1 MTMSD
6 PLGDMLTRIRNGQR
20 ARQAVV
26 AAPAS
31 KIRANVL
38 EVLKR
43 EGYIRGFTR
52 EQVRPGIAELKIE
65 LKYVD
70 GEPVIREIS
79 RVSKPGR
86 RIYSKLIDLPRVYN
100 GLGISILSTPR
111 GRHVRQRGPRR
122 QSRRR
127 GAVPRVLRQ
136 FRSDVAD
143 RQEPG
148 SDPERGRGASCPAR
162 R

>member
-26 AAPAS
+26 ASPAS
-31 KIRANVL
+31 KFRANVL

-43 EGYIRGFTR
+43 EGYIRGFTN
-52 EQVRPGIAELKIE
+52 ELVRPGVAEIKIE

-70 GEPVIREIS
+70 GEPVIREIA

-86 RIYSKLIDLPRVYN
+86 RIYSGIVDLPRFYS
-100 GLGISILSTPR
+100 GLGIAILSTPR
-111 GRHVRQRGPRR
+111 GVMSDNEARAAKVG
-122 QSRRR
+122 
-127 GAVPRVLRQ
+127 GEVLCQ
-136 FRSDVAD
+136 VF
-143 RQEPG
+143 
-148 SDPERGRGASCPAR
+148 
-162 R
+162 

>member
-1 MTMSD
+1 MSMSD

-26 AAPAS
+26 ASPAS

-52 EQVRPGIAELKIE
+52 EDLRPGVAEIKIE

-70 GEPVIREIS
+70 GEPVIREIA

-86 RIYSKLIDLPRVYN
+86 RIYSGIVDLPRFYN
-100 GLGISILSTPR
+100 GLGIAILSTPR
-111 GRHVRQRGPRR
+111 GVMSDNEARAAKVG
-122 QSRRR
+122 
-127 GAVPRVLRQ
+127 GEVLCQ
-136 FRSDVAD
+136 VF
-143 RQEPG
+143 
-148 SDPERGRGASCPAR
+148 
-162 R
+162 